1 MMSVAA
7 ISLSLLISHAAMSGI
22 LLSRKAKT
30 VARWH
35 IPLHWTMLGQF
46 AVSVVALA
54 VSCVLA
60 TAIAIMNGLGDATFL
75 VLAVA
80 LFLGLFAVC
89 QFVLVPRLA
98 ARERYKFLGF
108 WTLRRLSLSTAS
120 TILMIYFAVGLVAFG
135 AWYYVDQTTLRAEM
149 QAAQKPVFVYLA
161 AQPQSP
167 GSPR

>member
-1 MMSVAA
+1 MSVTA
-7 ISLSLLISHAAMSGI
+7 ISLSLLISHAAISGI
-22 LLSRKAKT
+22 LLSRKAKV

-35 IPLHWTMLGQF
+35 IPLYWTVLGQF
-46 AVSVVALA
+46 VVSVVALA

-60 TAIAIMNGLGDATFL
+60 AAIAVTNGLGDATFL

-80 LFLGLFAVC
+80 LFLAVCAVC

-108 WTLRRLSLSTAS
+108 WTLRRLSFSTAS
-120 TILMIYFAVGLVAFG
+120 TILVVYFSVGMVAFG

-149 QAAQKPVFVYLA
+149 QAAQRPVFVRLA
-161 AQPQSP
+161 AQPQS
-167 GSPR
+167 SPPR